1 MILSFWKDKPVLITG
16 GAGFIGTNLCRSLI
30 EDGARVTVFD
40 NLSREG
46 TEKNL
51 ARLAADFPSSRFCF
65 LRGDIGTFD
74 ALRDAVAECQV
85 VFHFAGQVAVTTSV
99 VDPRTDF
106 DANLLGTFNALEA
119 ARLSQTPP
127 IFLYTS
133 TNKVYGRMSDEGLV
147 EQEARY
153 ANTEIPQGVP
163 ESQPLDFHSPYGCSK
178 GAGDQ
183 YVLDYARIYS
193 LDTVVFR
200 MSCIY
205 GPWQYGNEDQ
215 GWVAHFARA
224 FLTGQPLTICGNGK
238 QVRDVLF
245 VEDLVRAQMQAVEGI
260 EQTSGRVFNIGGGPK
275 RTLSLLE
282 LLGMLKKLTG
292 KDTPLNFT
300 DWRPGD
306 QKWYVS
312 DVRRA
317 ARILGW
323 SPSTPVETGV
333 ARLVQ
338 WIRENV
344 VGENLN

>member
-1 MILSFWKDKPVLITG
+1 MAFWKDKAVLITG
-16 GAGFIGTNLCRSLI
+16 GAGFIGTNLCRSLLN
-30 EDGARVTVFD
+30 DGARVTVFD
-40 NLSREG
+40 NLSRKG
-46 TEKNL
+46 TERNL
-51 ARLAADFPSSRFCF
+51 ERLNAEVPSNRFGF
-65 LRGDIGTFD
+65 VRGDVGDFD
-74 ALRDAVAECQV
+74 ATRDAVAKCEV

-99 VDPRTDF
+99 LDPRSDF
-106 DANLLGTFNALEA
+106 DANLRGTFNALEA
-119 ARLSQTPP
+119 ARLSSKPP

-147 EQEARY
+147 EQETRY
-153 ANTEIPQGVP
+153 VNAEIPQGFP

-183 YVLDYARIYS
+183 YVLDYARIYG

-224 FLTGQPLTICGNGK
+224 FLAEQPLTICGNGK

-245 VEDLVRAQMQAVEGI
+245 VEDLVRAQKQAAEGI
-260 EQTSGRVFNIGGGPK
+260 EQTRGRVFNIGGGPE

-292 KDTPLNFT
+292 RDTHLNFT

-312 DVRRA
+312 DVRKA
-317 ARILGW
+317 ARMFGW
-323 SPSTPVETGV
+323 TPSTPVETGV
-333 ARLVQ
+333 ARLLQ

-344 VGENLN
+344 VGENAT